1 MAWYAVALLLLV
13 TTIPGFDAQD
23 DMAMRVC
30 QAYYSVIDADSSD
43 VRVDMVCC
51 SSNTLKYYVC
61 GFANGTVSGATQK
74 CPDGQVFNPK
84 TPEVQACVP
93 ASELK
98 ETTCENWIAAA
109 EEKAAA
115 AAMRKFS
122 TEGTHGCIDCD
133 IGPCHECLCEVAAK
147 GSHSGVASIVD
158 PMNNRRDQYL
168 VCEGSRITCHP
179 CPKGLVWDCN
189 KQVCNHQGFC
199 SQDIPDKCKCVCGIR
214 NKYKKII
221 TTETV
226 DTITTVTTTAVTV
239 TKDGY
244 SYIKKFITTT
254 TSVCKSTS
262 SSFAGKVDVGC
273 ESKPPMSKTTVKRDT
288 RSDSRT
294 VASPKSVVRTTKTY
308 DPCLPNAAPVVSVT
322 KSCEGTCPP
331 KATVGV
337 PAYKGF

>member
-1 MAWYAVALLLLV
+1 MARYAVALLLLAV
-13 TTIPGFDAQD
+13 SFPSFYAHD
-23 DMAMRVC
+23 DTAMSVC
-30 QAYYSVIDADSSD
+30 QTFYAAVDAAVMD
-43 VRVDMVCC
+43 VREDMICC
-51 SSNTLKYYVC
+51 YSNAAHYYVC
-61 GFANGTVSGATQK
+61 GLANGTVTGAMGK
-74 CPDGQVFNPK
+74 CPAGQVFNPK
-84 TPEVQACVP
+84 TPEVQPCMP
-93 ASELK
+93 ASEVK
-98 ETTCENWIAAA
+98 NATCEDWIAAA
-109 EEKAAA
+109 EEKDGA
-115 AAMRKFS
+115 AAMRHFT

-133 IGPCHECLCEVAAK
+133 IGPCHQCLCEHAARRSK
-147 GSHSGVASIVD
+147 SGVATIID

-179 CPKGLVWDCN
+179 CPKGLVWDCT

-199 SQDIPDKCKCVCGIR
+199 SKDVPDQCKCVCGAR
-214 NKYKKII
+214 NKYKKQI

-244 SYIKKFITTT
+244 SYTKKYITTT
-254 TSVCKSTS
+254 TSVCESTS
-262 SSFAGKVDVGC
+262 SSSAGIVDVGC
-273 ESKPPMSKTTVKRDT
+273 ESKPPMSETTVKRDT

-308 DPCLPNAAPVVSVT
+308 DSCLPNAAPVVSEA

-331 KATVGV
+331 TATVGV